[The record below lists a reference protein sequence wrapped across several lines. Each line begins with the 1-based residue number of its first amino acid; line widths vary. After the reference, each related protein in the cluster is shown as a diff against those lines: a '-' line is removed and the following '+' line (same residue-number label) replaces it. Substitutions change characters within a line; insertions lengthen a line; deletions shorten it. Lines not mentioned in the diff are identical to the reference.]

1 MVIGTLNND
10 DAVVV
15 SVVLVFDKPNAK
27 PMVIEAI
34 ATVLAIKV
42 VKKIII
48 IFLLFLFV

>member
-1 MVIGTLNND
+1 MVIDTFNND
-10 DAVVV
+10 DAIVV
-15 SVVLVFDKPNAK
+15 SVVLVFGKPNAN

-34 ATVLAIKV
+34 ATVLAIRD